1 WLINFLPTA
10 LRSARNRD
18 GILAILFIDLDN
30 FKNVN
35 DTLGHAMG
43 DKLLRQAAARLKSM
57 LRAEDHVIRLGGD
70 EFTVLLNSVVNQDEV
85 VHVATRITE
94 AFREAF
100 VILGREMRIGTSI
113 GISMFPA
120 DGEEPD
126 ALIQKADIAM
136 YAAKEEGKG
145 TFHFYDQQLYDSIR
159 SKLNAEAELVR
170 AIAENQFEMHY
181 QPRVNAFT

>member
-1 WLINFLPTA
+1 SETKEHEQLLLTMANTDALTGLPNRYWLINFLPTA
-10 LRSARNRD
+10 LRSAKNRD

-30 FKNVN
+30 SKNVN
-35 DTLGHAMG
+35 DTLGHTMG
-43 DKLLRQAAARLKSM
+43 DQLLRQAAARLNSV

-70 EFTVLLNSVVNQDEV
+70 QFTVLLNSVVNQDEV
-85 VHVATRITE
+85 VHVASRITE
-94 AFREAF
+94 VFREAF

-113 GISMFPA
+113 GISMFPD

-145 TFHFYDQQLYDSIR
+145 TFHFYDQKLYDGIR
-159 SKLNAEAELVR
+159 
-170 AIAENQFEMHY
+170 
-181 QPRVNAFT
+181 